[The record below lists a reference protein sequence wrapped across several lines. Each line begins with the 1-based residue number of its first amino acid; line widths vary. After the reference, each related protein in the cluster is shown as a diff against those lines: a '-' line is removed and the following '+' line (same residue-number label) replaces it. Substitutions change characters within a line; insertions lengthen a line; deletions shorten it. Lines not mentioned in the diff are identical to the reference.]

1 MLIGLNALYL
11 VPGAVGGSETYAR
24 ELIAA
29 LSALRPDDEFV
40 VYVGDEAASVLPDR
54 AWGENVR
61 VANLGFAATNKPRRV
76 LVELLRL
83 PLRAR
88 RDSVALLHSLGNTS
102 PLHGSMPR
110 VVSVLDLV
118 FHHFPQ
124 TFPRPAQRG
133 LEVLVPRGARRATRM
148 IAISQATKDD
158 AVSTYGLDPQK
169 FDVTLLG
176 HGISDT
182 AARTDASEL
191 RAHFAIG
198 DGPFALCVASG
209 LAHKNI
215 PRLLSAYAKAAG
227 DHKLVIVGHAGL
239 EHEKLVAL
247 ATEHRVGDRVIFTG
261 WVDEADLNG
270 LYAACAFFVYPTL
283 LEGFGLPVL
292 EAMARGVAVACS
304 NTSSLPEVAGDAA
317 LTFDPEDEDAIVGAI
332 ERMFSDRELREDLI
346 ERGRARAATFTWKRC
361 AEQTWQSYEKAL
373 AA

>member
-1 MLIGLNALYL
+1 MRIGLNLLYL

-24 ELIAA
+24 ELIAS
-29 LSALRPDDEFV
+29 LGELRPQDEFV
-40 VYVGDEAASVLPDR
+40 VYCGNEAARTLPDP
-54 AWGENVR
+54 AWGSNVS
-61 VANLGFAATNKPRRV
+61 VVNMAFDATNKPRRI
-76 LVELLRL
+76 LVELLQL
-83 PLRAR
+83 PRRAE
-88 RDSVALLHSLGNTS
+88 RDGAVLLHSLGTTT
-102 PLHGSMPR
+102 PLRGKLPR

-133 LEVLVPRGARRATRM
+133 LELLVPRGARRAARV

-158 AVSTYGLDPQK
+158 VVATYGIAADK
-169 FDVTLLG
+169 IDVTLLG
-176 HGISDT
+176 HGITDT
-182 AARTDASEL
+182 AARTDEGEL
-191 RAHFAIG
+191 RERFGIG
-198 DGPFALCVASG
+198 DASYALCVASG

-215 PRLLSAYAKAAG
+215 PRLLDAYAQTAG

-247 ATEHRVGDRVIFTG
+247 AAEHGVGERVIFTG
-261 WVDEADLNG
+261 WAQDADLNG
-270 LYAACAFFVYPTL
+270 LYAAAEFFVYPTL

-317 LTFDPEDEDAIVGAI
+317 LTFDPADTSAIAGAI
-332 ERMFSDRELREDLI
+332 ERMFSDRALRADLI
-346 ERGRARAATFTWKRC
+346 ERGRARAAEFTWQRC